1 MLLAA
6 EKGET
11 MVGQLKVGVFAV
23 ALVACPLLGFAAGNI
38 PDIKGVWVGKTDTIV
53 VGSGGHF
60 PSNKGTFEKPGL
72 FESDIRVI
80 ITGQEGRRFWGVKTI
95 SVNGEK
101 TDEPFI
107 GELYG
112 SDNRRV
118 LIADTDGY
126 INGDIRGDVFSYCY
140 AHAGGPTKT
149 SLVACNQVKRA
160 R

>member
-1 MLLAA
+1 MMKQLNVSVLAA
-6 EKGET
+6 
-11 MVGQLKVGVFAV
+11 
-23 ALVACPLLGFAAGNI
+23 ALVASPLLASAAGNI
-38 PDIKGVWVGKTDTIV
+38 PDVKGVWVGKTDTIV

-72 FESDIRVI
+72 FESDIRVN
-80 ITGQEGRRFWGVKTI
+80 ITGQEGRRFWGVKTL
-95 SVNGEK
+95 SGNGEK

-126 INGDIRGDVFSYCY
+126 INGEIRGNVFSYCY

-149 SLVACNQVKRA
+149 SLVACNEVKRT

>member
-1 MLLAA
+1 M
-6 EKGET
+6 KRHF
-11 MVGQLKVGVFAV
+11 KIGVSVV
-23 ALVACPLLGFAAGNI
+23 ALVACPLLTFAAGNT

-53 VGSGGHF
+53 AGSGGHF
-60 PSNKGTFEKPGL
+60 PNNKGTFEKPGL
-72 FESDIRVI
+72 FEKDIQVN
-80 ITGQEGRRFWGVKTI
+80 ITGQEGRRFWGVKTL
-95 SVNGEK
+95 SGNGEK

-112 SDNRRV
+112 SGNRRV

-126 INGDIRGDVFSYCY
+126 INGEIRGNVLSYCY

-149 SLVACNQVKRA
+149 SLVACNDVKRA

>member
-1 MLLAA
+1 M
-6 EKGET
+6 T
-11 MVGQLKVGVFAV
+11 RRFKVG
-23 ALVACPLLGFAAGNI
+23 ALTAALFACPLLTFAAGNV

-72 FESDIRVI
+72 FESDIRVN
-80 ITGQEGRRFWGVKTI
+80 ITGQEGRRFWGVKTL
-95 SVNGEK
+95 SGNGEK

-126 INGDIRGDVFSYCY
+126 INGEIRGNVFSYCY

-149 SLVACNQVKRA
+149 SLVACSEVKRT